1 MGQQAGNSLYQT
13 QMAIWGLN
21 QRLPATGQGTQ
32 LSEAPPNSVQI
43 PKKIAGMAL
52 SCLPCRRSGQEGIP
66 RVPRPTGKGQP
77 KRASVKLLPWELSRG
92 SSKLVK
98 LGDGSWKP
106 DQQGL
111 LVFLRRNWVLLVE
124 LSLQGRGF
132 FPPMKRIMRE
142 FHLHVPQQ
150 HHPSP
155 SLTPFTATPLQ
166 KTIKNLIIKQWA
178 AEEASTKMNADPSLD
193 SESQCSMPL
202 PQNHPRIPWHWSFL
216 EKGWGTGPKAAG
228 DEAGEAGRRWP
239 CSQGT
244 SLLLHVAPGLSG
256 KRLRGSSASE
266 NPKCHCSSPANY
278 LLILLTCCNT
288 LKNKQITHS
297 YL

>member
-13 QMAIWGLN
+13 QMAIWRLN

-52 SCLPCRRSGQEGIP
+52 SCLPCRTSGQQGIP
-66 RVPRPTGKGQP
+66 RVPRSTGKGQP

-106 DQQGL
+106 EQQGL

-132 FPPMKRIMRE
+132 FPPNEENNER
-142 FHLHVPQQ
+142 VPPP
-150 HHPSP
+150 HPSAAP
-155 SLTPFTATPLQ
+155 SQPITDPTYGHTIAKNNQ
-166 KTIKNLIIKQWA
+166 KFDN
-178 AEEASTKMNADPSLD
+178 
-193 SESQCSMPL
+193 
-202 PQNHPRIPWHWSFL
+202 
-216 EKGWGTGPKAAG
+216 
-228 DEAGEAGRRWP
+228 
-239 CSQGT
+239 
-244 SLLLHVAPGLSG
+244 
-256 KRLRGSSASE
+256 
-266 NPKCHCSSPANY
+266 
-278 LLILLTCCNT
+278 
-288 LKNKQITHS
+288 
-297 YL
+297 